1 MGRFMNHK
9 KWMAVIALAVTALI
23 LTHLPVSEADA
34 AASASDFQTQG
45 STLVKYRGT
54 EERVTI
60 PDTVEVVGESAF
72 ENNQKVQFVVIPKS
86 VKRLDAYVFWGCN
99 NLEEVVLGKGLT
111 AVDEYSF
118 AGCTGLKQITI
129 PENIQSIDA
138 QAFAGCVNLTDIYI
152 PATVTGIAEDAFLNC
167 DNVTIHA
174 DEGSVAA
181 QFAQKLAEQKNRDP
195 LVTAAPVQ
203 TPTAVSR
210 PDTQATT
217 EPVSTATPAPVA
229 TPVPGNVLGST
240 IIVGNHALV
249 MVHPGEEKVQQGY
262 TEPEAGQETGEEQD
276 ITAETENGKIP
287 EWMYYRNQSV
297 SAVTI
302 PEGTTE
308 IGRFAFSRSSLRTV
322 TIPEGVTVIDYAAF
336 YHCDNL
342 DNVILPDTVNTVGAK
357 AFTHTGWLDDFEE
370 NSMDDFLIS
379 GDILVAYKGNLP
391 EVVIPDGVR
400 VIAEEAFRNHTELKK
415 VHLPAS
421 VTDIGNDAF
430 PEGIEIINEYW
441 GDLTDTRN
449 RNRHKI
455 D

>member
-1 MGRFMNHK
+1 MNHK

-129 PENIQSIDA
+129 PENVQSIDA

-430 PEGIEIINEYW
+430 PEGIEIINE
-441 GDLTDTRN
+441 
-449 RNRHKI
+449 
-455 D
+455 

>member
-9 KWMAVIALAVTALI
+9 KWLVVIALAATALI

-86 VKRLDAYVFWGCN
+86 VKRLDAYVFWECN

-181 QFAQKLAEQKNRDP
+181 QFAQKLAEQKSRDP

-203 TPTAVSR
+203 TPTAVSG

-217 EPVSTATPAPVA
+217 EPVSTATPAPAA

-276 ITAETENGKIP
+276 ITAETENGKVP

-297 SAVTI
+297 GAVTI

-342 DNVILPDTVNTVGAK
+342 DNVVLPDTVTTVGAK
-357 AFTHTGWLDDFEE
+357 AFTHTGWLNHFEE

-430 PEGIEIINEYW
+430 PEGIEIINE
-441 GDLTDTRN
+441 
-449 RNRHKI
+449 
-455 D
+455 

>member
-1 MGRFMNHK
+1 MNHK

-129 PENIQSIDA
+129 PENVQSIDA
-138 QAFAGCVNLTDIYI
+138 QAFAGCINLTDIYI

-181 QFAQKLAEQKNRDP
+181 QFSQKLAEQKNRDP
-195 LVTAAPVQ
+195 LVTAVPVQ

-217 EPVSTATPAPVA
+217 EPVSTTTPAPVA

-240 IIVGNHALV
+240 IVVGNHALV

-430 PEGIEIINEYW
+430 PEGIEIINE
-441 GDLTDTRN
+441 
-449 RNRHKI
+449 
-455 D
+455 

>member
-1 MGRFMNHK
+1 MNHK

-86 VKRLDAYVFWGCN
+86 VKRLEAYVFWGCN

-217 EPVSTATPAPVA
+217 EPLSTATPAPVA

-322 TIPEGVTVIDYAAF
+322 TIPEGVTTIDYAAF

-357 AFTHTGWLDDFEE
+357 AFTHTGWMDDFEE
-370 NSMDDFLIS
+370 NSMDDFLII

-430 PEGIEIINEYW
+430 PEGIEIINE
-441 GDLTDTRN
+441 
-449 RNRHKI
+449 
-455 D
+455 

>member
-1 MGRFMNHK
+1 MNHK
-9 KWMAVIALAVTALI
+9 KWVVALVLIATALI

-357 AFTHTGWLDDFEE
+357 AFTHTGWMDDFEE

-430 PEGIEIINEYW
+430 PEGIEIINE
-441 GDLTDTRN
+441 
-449 RNRHKI
+449 
-455 D
+455 

>member
-152 PATVTGIAEDAFLNC
+152 PATVTVIAEDAFLNC

-181 QFAQKLAEQKNRDP
+181 QFSQKLAEQKNRDP

-357 AFTHTGWLDDFEE
+357 AFTHTGWMDDFEE

-430 PEGIEIINEYW
+430 PEGIEIINE
-441 GDLTDTRN
+441 
-449 RNRHKI
+449 
-455 D
+455 

>member
-336 YHCDNL
+336 YPCDNL

-421 VTDIGNDAF
+421 VTNIGNDAF
-430 PEGIEIINEYW
+430 PEGIEIINE
-441 GDLTDTRN
+441 
-449 RNRHKI
+449 
-455 D
+455 

>member
-1 MGRFMNHK
+1 MNHK

-262 TEPEAGQETGEEQD
+262 TEPEAGQENSGESQD
-276 ITAETENGKIP
+276 ITAETENGKVP

-342 DNVILPDTVNTVGAK
+342 DNVVLPDTVNTVGAK

-391 EVVIPDGVR
+391 EVVIPNGVR

-430 PEGIEIINEYW
+430 PEGIEIINE
-441 GDLTDTRN
+441 
-449 RNRHKI
+449 
-455 D
+455 

>member
-9 KWMAVIALAVTALI
+9 KWLVVIALAATALI

-181 QFAQKLAEQKNRDP
+181 QFAQKLAEQKSRDP

-203 TPTAVSR
+203 TPTAVSG

-217 EPVSTATPAPVA
+217 EPVSTATPAPAA

-297 SAVTI
+297 GAVTI

-342 DNVILPDTVNTVGAK
+342 DNVVLPDTVTTVGAK
-357 AFTHTGWLDDFEE
+357 AFTHTGWLNHFEE

-430 PEGIEIINEYW
+430 PEGIEIINE
-441 GDLTDTRN
+441 
-449 RNRHKI
+449 
-455 D
+455 

>member
-1 MGRFMNHK
+1 MNHK

-217 EPVSTATPAPVA
+217 EPVSTATPAPAA

-421 VTDIGNDAF
+421 VTNIGNDAF
-430 PEGIEIINEYW
+430 PEGIEIINE
-441 GDLTDTRN
+441 
-449 RNRHKI
+449 
-455 D
+455 

>member
-129 PENIQSIDA
+129 PENVQSIDA
-138 QAFAGCVNLTDIYI
+138 QAFAGCINLTDIYI

-181 QFAQKLAEQKNRDP
+181 QFAQKLAEQKKRDP

-229 TPVPGNVLGST
+229 TPVPGNLLGST

-421 VTDIGNDAF
+421 FTDIGNDAF
-430 PEGIEIINEYW
+430 PEGIEIINE
-441 GDLTDTRN
+441 
-449 RNRHKI
+449 
-455 D
+455 

>member
-86 VKRLDAYVFWGCN
+86 VKRLEAYVFWGCN

-276 ITAETENGKIP
+276 ITAETENGKVP
-287 EWMYYRNQSV
+287 EWMYYRNRSV

-391 EVVIPDGVR
+391 EVVIPNGVR

-430 PEGIEIINEYW
+430 PEGIEIINE
-441 GDLTDTRN
+441 
-449 RNRHKI
+449 
-455 D
+455 

>member
-1 MGRFMNHK
+1 
-9 KWMAVIALAVTALI
+9 MAVIALAVTALI

-276 ITAETENGKIP
+276 ITAETENGKVP

-430 PEGIEIINEYW
+430 PEGIEIINE
-441 GDLTDTRN
+441 
-449 RNRHKI
+449 
-455 D
+455 

>member
-34 AASASDFQTQG
+34 AAAASDFQTQG

-195 LVTAAPVQ
+195 LKSFKHKIAFDPVVRDLDPLFDKGGLFFQ
-203 TPTAVSR
+203 LEGPFDHRIMLV
-210 PDTQATT
+210 DLLFQLIQAIGNQGGTF
-217 EPVSTATPAPVA
+217 PVRQ
-229 TPVPGNVLGST
+229 
-240 IIVGNHALV
+240 VG
-249 MVHPGEEKVQQGY
+249 
-262 TEPEAGQETGEEQD
+262 TGQRAD
-276 ITAETENGKIP
+276 HRKNGDDDP
-287 EWMYYRNQSV
+287 FGH
-297 SAVTI
+297 AVT
-302 PEGTTE
+302 
-308 IGRFAFSRSSLRTV
+308 
-322 TIPEGVTVIDYAAF
+322 
-336 YHCDNL
+336 
-342 DNVILPDTVNTVGAK
+342 
-357 AFTHTGWLDDFEE
+357 
-370 NSMDDFLIS
+370 
-379 GDILVAYKGNLP
+379 
-391 EVVIPDGVR
+391 
-400 VIAEEAFRNHTELKK
+400 
-415 VHLPAS
+415 S
-421 VTDIGNDAF
+421 VQ
-430 PEGIEIINEYW
+430 P
-441 GDLTDTRN
+441 
-449 RNRHKI
+449 
-455 D
+455 

>member
-9 KWMAVIALAVTALI
+9 KWVVALALIATALI

-357 AFTHTGWLDDFEE
+357 AFTHTGWMDDFEE

-430 PEGIEIINEYW
+430 PEGIEIINE
-441 GDLTDTRN
+441 
-449 RNRHKI
+449 
-455 D
+455 

>member
-60 PDTVEVVGESAF
+60 QDTVEVVGESAF

-217 EPVSTATPAPVA
+217 EPVSTATPAPAA

-357 AFTHTGWLDDFEE
+357 AFTHTLWMDDFEE

-430 PEGIEIINEYW
+430 PEGIEIINE
-441 GDLTDTRN
+441 
-449 RNRHKI
+449 
-455 D
+455 

>member
-1 MGRFMNHK
+1 
-9 KWMAVIALAVTALI
+9 MAVIALVVTALI

-129 PENIQSIDA
+129 PENVQSIDA

-181 QFAQKLAEQKNRDP
+181 QFSQKLAEQKNRDP

-430 PEGIEIINEYW
+430 PEGIEIINE
-441 GDLTDTRN
+441 
-449 RNRHKI
+449 
-455 D
+455 

>member
-111 AVDEYSF
+111 TVDEYSF

-210 PDTQATT
+210 PDTQTTT

-276 ITAETENGKIP
+276 ITAETENGKVP

-342 DNVILPDTVNTVGAK
+342 DNVVLPDTVNTVGAK

-430 PEGIEIINEYW
+430 PEGIEIINE
-441 GDLTDTRN
+441 
-449 RNRHKI
+449 
-455 D
+455 

>member
-129 PENIQSIDA
+129 PENVQSIDA
-138 QAFAGCVNLTDIYI
+138 QAFAGCINLTDIYI

-181 QFAQKLAEQKNRDP
+181 QFSQKLAEQKNRDP

-217 EPVSTATPAPVA
+217 EPVSTTMPAPVA

-240 IIVGNHALV
+240 IVVGNHALV

-357 AFTHTGWLDDFEE
+357 AFTHTGWMDDFEE

-430 PEGIEIINEYW
+430 PEGIEIINE
-441 GDLTDTRN
+441 
-449 RNRHKI
+449 
-455 D
+455 

>member
-1 MGRFMNHK
+1 MNHK

-99 NLEEVVLGKGLT
+99 NLEEIVLGKGLT

-152 PATVTGIAEDAFLNC
+152 PATVTSIAENAFLNC

-181 QFAQKLAEQKNRDP
+181 QFAKKLAEQKSRDP

-203 TPTAVSR
+203 TPTAVSG

-217 EPVSTATPAPVA
+217 EPVSTATPAPAA

-276 ITAETENGKIP
+276 ITAETENGKVP

-297 SAVTI
+297 GAVTI

-322 TIPEGVTVIDYAAF
+322 TIPEGVTTIDYAAF

-342 DNVILPDTVNTVGAK
+342 DNVVLPDTVTTVGAK
-357 AFTHTGWLDDFEE
+357 AFTHTGWLNHFEE

-379 GDILVAYKGNLP
+379 GDILIAYKGNLP

-430 PEGIEIINEYW
+430 PEGIEIINE
-441 GDLTDTRN
+441 
-449 RNRHKI
+449 
-455 D
+455 

>member
-217 EPVSTATPAPVA
+217 EPVSTATPAPAA

-276 ITAETENGKIP
+276 ITAETENGKVP

-322 TIPEGVTVIDYAAF
+322 TIPEGVTTIDYAAF

-357 AFTHTGWLDDFEE
+357 AFTHTGWMDDFEE

-430 PEGIEIINEYW
+430 PEGIEIINE
-441 GDLTDTRN
+441 
-449 RNRHKI
+449 
-455 D
+455 

>member
-1 MGRFMNHK
+1 MNHK

-99 NLEEVVLGKGLT
+99 NLEEIVLGKGLT
-111 AVDEYSF
+111 AVNEYSF

-181 QFAQKLAEQKNRDP
+181 QFAQKLAEQKSRDP

-203 TPTAVSR
+203 TPTAVSG

-217 EPVSTATPAPVA
+217 EPVSTATPAPAA

-262 TEPEAGQETGEEQD
+262 TEPEAGQETGKEQD
-276 ITAETENGKIP
+276 ITAETENGKVP

-297 SAVTI
+297 GAVRI

-430 PEGIEIINEYW
+430 PEGIEIINE
-441 GDLTDTRN
+441 
-449 RNRHKI
+449 
-455 D
+455 

>member
-129 PENIQSIDA
+129 PENVQSIDA
-138 QAFAGCVNLTDIYI
+138 QAFAGCINLTDIYI

-181 QFAQKLAEQKNRDP
+181 QFSQKLAEQKKRDP

-308 IGRFAFSRSSLRTV
+308 IGRFAFSRSSLRTI

-342 DNVILPDTVNTVGAK
+342 DNVVLPDTVNTVGAK

-391 EVVIPDGVR
+391 EVVIPNGVR

-430 PEGIEIINEYW
+430 PEGIEIINE
-441 GDLTDTRN
+441 
-449 RNRHKI
+449 
-455 D
+455 

>member
-129 PENIQSIDA
+129 PENVQSIDA
-138 QAFAGCVNLTDIYI
+138 QAFAGCINLTDIYI

-181 QFAQKLAEQKNRDP
+181 QFSQKLAEQKNRDP

-217 EPVSTATPAPVA
+217 EPVSTTTPAPVA

-240 IIVGNHALV
+240 IVVGNHALV

-357 AFTHTGWLDDFEE
+357 AFTHTGWKDDFEE

-400 VIAEEAFRNHTELKK
+400 VIAEEAFLNHTELKK

-430 PEGIEIINEYW
+430 PEGIEIINE
-441 GDLTDTRN
+441 
-449 RNRHKI
+449 
-455 D
+455 

>member
-86 VKRLDAYVFWGCN
+86 VKRLEAYVFWGCN

-129 PENIQSIDA
+129 PENVQSIDA
-138 QAFAGCVNLTDIYI
+138 QAFAGCINLTDIYI

-322 TIPEGVTVIDYAAF
+322 TIPEGVTAIDYAAF

-342 DNVILPDTVNTVGAK
+342 DNVILPDSVNTVGAK
-357 AFTHTGWLDDFEE
+357 AFTHTGWMDDFEE

-430 PEGIEIINEYW
+430 PEGIEIINE
-441 GDLTDTRN
+441 
-449 RNRHKI
+449 
-455 D
+455 

>member
-111 AVDEYSF
+111 TVDEYSF

-152 PATVTGIAEDAFLNC
+152 PATVTVIAEDAFLNC

-430 PEGIEIINEYW
+430 PEGIEIINE
-441 GDLTDTRN
+441 
-449 RNRHKI
+449 
-455 D
+455 

>member
-152 PATVTGIAEDAFLNC
+152 PATVTVIAEDAFLNC

-181 QFAQKLAEQKNRDP
+181 QFSQKLAEQKNRDP

-203 TPTAVSR
+203 TPTEVSR

-391 EVVIPDGVR
+391 EIVIPDGVR

-430 PEGIEIINEYW
+430 PEGIEIINE
-441 GDLTDTRN
+441 
-449 RNRHKI
+449 
-455 D
+455 

>member
-129 PENIQSIDA
+129 PENVQSIDA

-152 PATVTGIAEDAFLNC
+152 PATVTGIAEDAFLSC

-181 QFAQKLAEQKNRDP
+181 QFSQKLAEQKNRDP

-217 EPVSTATPAPVA
+217 EPVSTTTPAPVA

-240 IIVGNHALV
+240 IVVGNHALV

-357 AFTHTGWLDDFEE
+357 AFTHTGWMDDFEE

-430 PEGIEIINEYW
+430 PEGIEIINE
-441 GDLTDTRN
+441 
-449 RNRHKI
+449 
-455 D
+455 

>member
-181 QFAQKLAEQKNRDP
+181 QFSQKLAEQKNRDP

-217 EPVSTATPAPVA
+217 EPASTATPAPAA

-276 ITAETENGKIP
+276 ITAETENGKVP

-342 DNVILPDTVNTVGAK
+342 DNVVLPDTVNTVGAK

-430 PEGIEIINEYW
+430 PEGIEIINE
-441 GDLTDTRN
+441 
-449 RNRHKI
+449 
-455 D
+455 

>member
-9 KWMAVIALAVTALI
+9 KWVVALALIATALI

-72 ENNQKVQFVVIPKS
+72 ENNQKVQFVVISKS

-217 EPVSTATPAPVA
+217 EPVSTATPAPAA

-276 ITAETENGKIP
+276 ITAETENGKVP

-357 AFTHTGWLDDFEE
+357 AFTHTGWMDDFEE

-430 PEGIEIINEYW
+430 PEGIEIINE
-441 GDLTDTRN
+441 
-449 RNRHKI
+449 
-455 D
+455 

>member
-1 MGRFMNHK
+1 MNHK

-217 EPVSTATPAPVA
+217 EPLSTATPAPVA

-276 ITAETENGKIP
+276 ITAETENGKVP

-391 EVVIPDGVR
+391 EVVIPNGVR

-430 PEGIEIINEYW
+430 PEGIEIINE
-441 GDLTDTRN
+441 
-449 RNRHKI
+449 
-455 D
+455 

>member
-9 KWMAVIALAVTALI
+9 KWVVVMALIATALI

-287 EWMYYRNQSV
+287 KWMYYRNQSV

-322 TIPEGVTVIDYAAF
+322 TIPEGVTTIDYAAF

-357 AFTHTGWLDDFEE
+357 AFTHTGWMDDFEE

-430 PEGIEIINEYW
+430 PEGIEIINE
-441 GDLTDTRN
+441 
-449 RNRHKI
+449 
-455 D
+455 

>member
-1 MGRFMNHK
+1 MNHK

-129 PENIQSIDA
+129 PENVQSIDA

-152 PATVTGIAEDAFLNC
+152 PATVTVIAEDAFLNC

-181 QFAQKLAEQKNRDP
+181 QFSQKLAEQKNRDP

-391 EVVIPDGVR
+391 EVVIPNGVR

-430 PEGIEIINEYW
+430 PEGIEIINE
-441 GDLTDTRN
+441 
-449 RNRHKI
+449 
-455 D
+455 

>member
-118 AGCTGLKQITI
+118 AGCMGLKQITI
-129 PENIQSIDA
+129 PENVQSIDA

-152 PATVTGIAEDAFLNC
+152 PATVTVIAEDAFLNC

-181 QFAQKLAEQKNRDP
+181 QFSQKLAEQKNRDP

-430 PEGIEIINEYW
+430 PEGIEIINE
-441 GDLTDTRN
+441 
-449 RNRHKI
+449 
-455 D
+455 

>member
-129 PENIQSIDA
+129 PENVQSIDA
-138 QAFAGCVNLTDIYI
+138 QAFAGCINLTDIYI

-181 QFAQKLAEQKNRDP
+181 QFSQKLAEQKKRDP

-217 EPVSTATPAPVA
+217 EPVSTTTPAPVA

-240 IIVGNHALV
+240 IVVGNHALV

-430 PEGIEIINEYW
+430 PEGIEIINE
-441 GDLTDTRN
+441 
-449 RNRHKI
+449 
-455 D
+455 

>member
-9 KWMAVIALAVTALI
+9 KWLVVIALAATALI

-181 QFAQKLAEQKNRDP
+181 QFAQKLAEQKSRDP

-203 TPTAVSR
+203 TPTAVSG

-217 EPVSTATPAPVA
+217 EPVSTATPAPAA

-276 ITAETENGKIP
+276 ITAETENGKVP

-297 SAVTI
+297 GAVTI

-342 DNVILPDTVNTVGAK
+342 DNVVLPDTVNTVGAK
-357 AFTHTGWLDDFEE
+357 AFTHTGWLNHFEE

-379 GDILVAYKGNLP
+379 GDILIAYKGNLP
-391 EVVIPDGVR
+391 KVVIPDGVR

-430 PEGIEIINEYW
+430 PEGIEIINE
-441 GDLTDTRN
+441 
-449 RNRHKI
+449 
-455 D
+455 

>member
-217 EPVSTATPAPVA
+217 ESVSTATPAPVA

-391 EVVIPDGVR
+391 EIVIPDGVR

-430 PEGIEIINEYW
+430 PEGIEIINE
-441 GDLTDTRN
+441 
-449 RNRHKI
+449 
-455 D
+455 

>member
-1 MGRFMNHK
+1 MNHK

-229 TPVPGNVLGST
+229 TPVPGKVLGST

-322 TIPEGVTVIDYAAF
+322 TIPEGVTTIDYAAF

-357 AFTHTGWLDDFEE
+357 AFTHTGWMDDFEE

-430 PEGIEIINEYW
+430 PEGIEIINE
-441 GDLTDTRN
+441 
-449 RNRHKI
+449 
-455 D
+455 

>member
-181 QFAQKLAEQKNRDP
+181 QFSQKLAEQKNRDP

-308 IGRFAFSRSSLRTV
+308 IGRFAFSRSSLRTI

-430 PEGIEIINEYW
+430 PEGIEIINE
-441 GDLTDTRN
+441 
-449 RNRHKI
+449 
-455 D
+455 